1 MKPSTERIVGVNN
14 LIATL
19 DLSGLYA
26 IATYLRHV
34 GHYLLTTIG
43 LKELRIL
50 PALVVVGTDAVEREF
65 RGIDRR
71 PKAEATHTTSCL
83 EFRPF

>member
-1 MKPSTERIVGVNN
+1 MKPSTEGIVGVNS
-14 LIATL
+14 LITAL

-26 IATYLRHV
+26 IATYLSHV
-34 GHYLLTTIG
+34 GHDLLTTIR

-71 PKAEATHTTSCL
+71 PKADATHTTSCL